1 MVDRRQRKLEKK
13 RKKRHIVRQESRL
26 ARDQRPQRLVASARR
41 APFGPCAL
49 SLDWDSELL
58 PPGLVTAVVTRVL
71 GNGSLLPSV
80 ALVDRTCVGIKNG
93 FLDEP
98 LEPSE
103 LSAWLDDTFAAHG
116 GWEACEPLQA
126 QSIVFHALD
135 YAQRLGFR
143 PHPDAELALFE
154 PRPNE
159 LLPTALHA
167 CARPI
172 YVSGPHDNVS
182 VIISRLTESVGADGF
197 DLLFASELEEVDE
210 SEFDELEFG
219 ESDLDD
225 ERALPRG

>member
-13 RKKRHIVRQESRL
+13 RKKRQIVRQESQV
-26 ARDQRPQRLVASARR
+26 ARDQQPRRLIASARR

-49 SLDWDSELL
+49 SLDWDSELS

-80 ALVDRTCVGIKNG
+80 ALVDRTCLGVKNG

-103 LSAWLDDTFAAHG
+103 LSAWLDNTFAAHG

-135 YAQRLGFR
+135 YARRLGFR

-172 YVSGPHDNVS
+172 YVTGPHDNVS
-182 VIISRLTESVGADGF
+182 VIISRLTESVGMDGF
-197 DLLFASELEEVDE
+197 DILDSDAL
-210 SEFDELEFG
+210 SEFDEAEFD
-219 ESDLDD
+219 EADLDD
-225 ERALPRG
+225 GIASGH